1 MNHSTV
7 VEAQGLSL
15 KGSAKSPSAYVTVES
30 PGFGTLHQTS
40 SVGKGKKLVWHENT
54 RIVELKPT
62 APIKFTVKRQAIW
75 PMTHHVLGSTATY
88 DIDKLI
94 EMQGKNDRET
104 CVSLSLNLGNGAKTT
119 PSIVVNIRDLDTR
132 EDLQEVR
139 ESAYA
144 ASSKRRGKERETDCS
159 DSMSEESLS
168 ARSLDSRC

>member
-1 MNHSTV
+1 MAAVNFALDTNFKRSKADKIKRIQIHV

-104 CVSLSLNLGNGAKTT
+104 CKSRFFDCYSKIIDACFFGQVYPSL
-119 PSIVVNIRDLDTR
+119 
-132 EDLQEVR
+132 
-139 ESAYA
+139 
-144 ASSKRRGKERETDCS
+144 
-159 DSMSEESLS
+159 
-168 ARSLDSRC
+168 